1 MGGGEKDDGLVTITS
16 YVTGHHLNHNPAYLQ
31 GPITYIHKY
40 THITLHAHVY
50 MFGSRKYMCT
60 CGYILW
66 AMHMCTCNILQAHV
80 HVRIYIFNAPEAD
93 SAYMYT
99 CKDIYYGLLFTT

>member
-1 MGGGEKDDGLVTITS
+1 MG
-16 YVTGHHLNHNPAYLQ
+16 N
-31 GPITYIHKY
+31 
-40 THITLHAHVY
+40 AHVY
-50 MFGSRKYMCT
+50 VQIYYRHMYT
-60 CGYILW
+60 CGYIFNAPEAGSAYMYTCKDITGICIRAKIYILW

-99 CKDIYYGLLFTT
+99 CKDIYYGLSFTT

>member
-1 MGGGEKDDGLVTITS
+1 MVWSQL
-16 YVTGHHLNHNPAYLQ
+16 HHIRQ
-31 GPITYIHKY
+31 GPSSPRPGIFTVFQHIHTQIY
-40 THITLHAHVY
+40 THHITCTCIHVWIQ
-50 MFGSRKYMCT
+50 KNMCT

-99 CKDIYYGLLFTT
+99 CKDIYYGLSFTT